1 MSRENNS
8 PRTSKT
14 QAYKSYKS
22 WKAPKTATA
31 NIETIP
37 TTMTTTAT
45 VEDDTGLSDS
55 EEKENPFIDFIG
67 ADYAAN
73 AATTTPQPSK
83 TKTDVKRWV

>member
-14 QAYKSYKS
+14 YKSYKS

-37 TTMTTTAT
+37 TRTTTAT
-45 VEDDTGLSDS
+45 VEDDTGVSDS
-55 EEKENPFIDFIG
+55 EERENPFIDFIG
-67 ADYAAN
+67 DDYTATT
-73 AATTTPQPSK
+73 AATTAPPSK